1 MQCFLPDA
9 CATQHA
15 DVSRITVKKKEK
27 KRYFISVLTVLLLFI
42 FFFRISNGLKF
53 LAEQK
58 FTLKSMHDSQT
69 LLTDVSFLFVT
80 QKLGLSEE
88 GE

>member
-15 DVSRITVKKKEK
+15 DVSRITVKKRK
-27 KRYFISVLTVLLLFI
+27 KIYFISVLTVLLLSI

-69 LLTDVSFLFVT
+69 LLTDVLFLFVT
-80 QKLGLSEE
+80 QKLGPSEE